1 MEIIRIFSK
10 DYIDNP
16 EKLKK
21 IQIAN
26 DIINSEL
33 QNTFIGY
40 ESDKSFK
47 ESADK

>member
-10 DYIDNP
+10 DYMDDP

-33 QNTFIGY
+33 QNTFLDY

-47 ESADK
+47 EYTGK